1 MEIFSKLTI
10 IIPTFYPGPIINNC
24 IDSLPETADIIVVDN
39 GEDEEL
45 QNLIKQKKHNI
56 THYKIGDVGLPKS
69 FNFAV
74 NKSKNED
81 ILITQP
87 DVKFERNTLHEL
99 IKATNKYKNAGLL
112 APIVY
117 EDEKYSIFNSLDL
130 HLSKNGEIQN
140 KKRNKNINKIPSG
153 DFCVE
158 AVNATTMLL
167 KKSILKKIGG
177 WDENIYT
184 YLEDIDLCIK
194 LRRKNFQIIKVNNAI
209 VHHVGFGSHKKE
221 NENESDLSRNWHFCW
236 SSLYFR
242 QKYYSKRHFRL
253 YFLKIFF
260 KYLFKSFVN
269 ICFFRFRKFKRN
281 FFRLRACINY
291 LVIKKSNFRL

>member
-24 IDSLPETADIIVVDN
+24 IDTLPESADIIVVDN
-39 GEDEEL
+39 GDDDEL
-45 QNLIKQKKHNI
+45 QNLLSKKNHNI
-56 THYKIGDVGLPKS
+56 RHYKIGDVGLPKS
-69 FNFAV
+69 FNFAL
-74 NKSKNED
+74 NKSKNEN

-87 DVKFERNTLHEL
+87 DVVFEKNTLYEL
-99 IKATNKYKNAGLL
+99 IKASSKYKNAGIL
-112 APIVY
+112 APIIY
-117 EDEKYSIFNSLDL
+117 ENKKYSQFDSLDL
-130 HLSKNGEIQN
+130 HLSKNGKIQTRKRV
-140 KKRNKNINKIPSG
+140 KKINKIPSG

-158 AVNATTMLL
+158 AVNATAMFL

-194 LRRKNFQIIKVNNAI
+194 LRRKNFSIIKVNSAI

-221 NENESDLSRNWHFCW
+221 NQNKSDLSRNWHFCW

-242 QKYYSKRHFRL
+242 EKYYSKKHFII
-253 YFLKIFF
+253 YFVKIFLKYF
-260 KYLFKSFVN
+260 FKSFVN
-269 ICFFRFRKFKRN
+269 ICLLRFKKSKIN
-281 FFRLRACINY
+281 FFRLRACVNY
-291 LVIKKSNFRL
+291 LIIKKSNFRM